1 MCLRVF
7 VNVINYVFKVIA
19 KFNGQPQQDLIS
31 SFFLYYYFFWKMNMS
46 GENVLA
52 PSDAV
57 NIREGGNRVSG
68 SASVIHKT
76 GVELNNPELRA
87 DSHKPVWKAKQQVL
101 ALLRVSSHTKI
112 YKYDSTV
119 EQLG

>member
-1 MCLRVF
+1 
-7 VNVINYVFKVIA
+7 
-19 KFNGQPQQDLIS
+19 
-31 SFFLYYYFFWKMNMS
+31 MS

-68 SASVIHKT
+68 SANALHNT
-76 GVELNNPELRA
+76 GIELNNPELRT
-87 DSHKPVWKAKQQVL
+87 DSDKPVWKAKQQVL

-112 YKYDSTV
+112 YQYDFTV
-119 EQLG
+119 KQLRYSGLAFKS